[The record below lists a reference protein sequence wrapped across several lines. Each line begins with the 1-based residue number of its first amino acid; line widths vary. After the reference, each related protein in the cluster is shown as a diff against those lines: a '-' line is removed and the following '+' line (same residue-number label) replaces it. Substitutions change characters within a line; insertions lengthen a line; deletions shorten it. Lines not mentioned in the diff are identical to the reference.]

1 MLIEYNIM
9 LIDCMNPSL
18 PNSAGRSRFHSVRSS
33 IDIVVLS
40 ANSFDSQQENL
51 L

>member
-1 MLIEYNIM
+1 MLIKHKIIFDFMKASIM
-9 LIDCMNPSL
+9 
-18 PNSAGRSRFHSVRSS
+18 NSAGRSRFHSVRSS

-40 ANSFDSQQENL
+40 ADSFDSQQENL

>member
-1 MLIEYNIM
+1 MLIVHNII
-9 LIDCMNPSL
+9 LDCMKPTIMYR
-18 PNSAGRSRFHSVRSS
+18 AGRSRFHSVRSS

-40 ANSFDSQQENL
+40 ADSSDSQQENL